1 MGSHSTRKGIDLI
14 PLLVSKPLRSG
25 ASREFSISVSTMT
38 TFKQICDSSRDLP
51 CVAIIA
57 DDADF
62 LEFMQAFVRRLGYR
76 VKAFN
81 GCDLSLN
88 HGAAFDA
95 DLLLTDLFMPDLD
108 GLEIL
113 RLVGRPESPPPIIL
127 MTDGGPDVAQLY
139 SRVVSAF
146 AARSMISKTDIPKHL
161 PALLAR
167 ILD

>member
-1 MGSHSTRKGIDLI
+1 MGSHSTRKGMALI
-14 PLLVSKPLRSG
+14 PPLISKPLRSG
-25 ASREFSISVSTMT
+25 AAREFSISVSTMT
-38 TFKQICDSSRDLP
+38 TLKQICDASQDLP
-51 CVAIIA
+51 CVALIA
-57 DDADF
+57 DEADF

-88 HGAAFDA
+88 LGAAFNA

-113 RLVGRPESPPPIIL
+113 RLAGRLESPPPIIL
-127 MTDGGPDVAQLY
+127 MTDGEPDVAQLY
-139 SRVVSAF
+139 TRVASAF
-146 AARSMISKTDIPKHL
+146 AARSLIRKTDIPKHL